1 MPSLLARH
9 LLLEQGAFLRRDR
22 RAWREHLQ
30 RARGFL
36 GEALEAADPARPVL
50 ILGPGWGL
58 EVPWDRAPK
67 GAVGW
72 DADPLSRLG
81 TLLRHRRWVPWVFE
95 DLTGDMA
102 ALSALAARCVCEPWS
117 GRRVDPSHAA
127 RRLAGLLPSLK
138 AGASPLR
145 AWIMGHRPG
154 LILSTNVMGQFGPV
168 VQALVRRTF
177 HPFEPFRADPE
188 AHDPLGEAV
197 EAFVA
202 RAVRSH
208 VEALAESGAELALLY
223 DRAMIFGDAA
233 VTLGPWKEAWSAQL
247 RSEGPLEASDPLA
260 GVAPEAIL
268 GPGTAAR
275 WLWPVGPGQ
284 LHLVEA
290 RRISRR

>member
-1 MPSLLARH
+1 MPSRLARH

-36 GEALEAADPARPVL
+36 GDALRDADPSRPVL
-50 ILGPGWGL
+50 ILGAGWGL

-81 TLLRHRRWVPWVFE
+81 TLLRHRRWAPWVFE
-95 DLTGDMA
+95 DLTGDLA
-102 ALSALAARCVCEPWS
+102 ALSAMAARCVREPWS
-117 GRRVDPSHAA
+117 GRRVDAEAA
-127 RRLAGLLPSLK
+127 VRRLAGLLPSLK
-138 AGASPLR
+138 AEAAPLR
-145 AWIMGHRPG
+145 AWIAAHRPG
-154 LILSTNVMGQFGPV
+154 LILSANLAGQFGPV
-168 VQALVRRTF
+168 VQALVRRAF

-188 AHDPLGEAV
+188 ARDPLGEAV

-202 RAVRSH
+202 RAVRNH
-208 VEALAESGAELALLY
+208 LEALAESGAELALLY
-223 DRAMIFGDAA
+223 DRAVVFGEAPVA
-233 VTLGPWKEAWSAQL
+233 LGPWEEAWSVQL

-268 GPGTAAR
+268 GPGSAER
-275 WLWPVGPGQ
+275 WLWPLGPGQ